1 MCPRAEPK
9 ATVVAWADNGHWL
22 VQITIVGV
30 IGRPYGRPIGLAP
43 KERPSVVW
51 DGPERAAPTMR
62 GGPRK
67 RWQDSG
73 ASLILRHRLEG
84 TAVSLTMGSVPRGLH
99 NKTILDSY
107 GHQRQRL
114 CRGWADFDL
123 GFHI

>member
-67 RWQDSG
+67 RWKDSG
-73 ASLILRHRLEG
+73 SEPF
-84 TAVSLTMGSVPRGLH
+84 TAPPARRDG
-99 NKTILDSY
+99 
-107 GHQRQRL
+107 
-114 CRGWADFDL
+114 
-123 GFHI
+123 GFSHDGIRPPWVTQ